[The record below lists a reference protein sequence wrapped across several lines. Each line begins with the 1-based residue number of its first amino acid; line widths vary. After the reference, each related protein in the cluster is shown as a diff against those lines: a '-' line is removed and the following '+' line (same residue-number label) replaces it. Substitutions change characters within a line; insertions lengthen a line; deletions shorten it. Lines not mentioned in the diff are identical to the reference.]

1 MFPFKA
7 VTIELGPHG
16 LEHVVTNAFP
26 FDPDDM
32 LGGHSAGLRK
42 ESNLARILCG
52 IS

>member
-7 VTIELGPHG
+7 VTVEPGPHG

-42 ESNLARILCG
+42 ESNLACTLRG
-52 IS
+52 IG